1 MEIMDVNIV
10 FQVLLAQ
17 LTLVCVFVLS
27 FSDIK
32 FCFKVASKQVFF
44 CVMFTSDFYL
54 INQINNRQINH
65 VSKNVSLFLV

>member
-10 FQVLLAQ
+10 FQILLAQ
-17 LTLVCVFVLS
+17 LTLVCASVFVLS

-44 CVMFTSDFYL
+44 V
-54 INQINNRQINH
+54 
-65 VSKNVSLFLV
+65 